1 MVSSGMEVQF
11 MIDTIY
17 ARAVVELAKEKGLDL
32 RELAH
37 KALNL
42 SKPDVSVRELRRS
55 IKPDTQGRLRALTL
69 REAYILSQEI
79 GLSMDEIIKK
89 RNNALVFIRIK
100 TELKL
105 TLRKRRV
112 FFYTFF
118 MKNIRL
124 PLTIVYGSRIL
135 FSTRR
140 GTNPKGENRMND
152 TIRIEEIV
160 EQYSDGTEY
169 TIYLVWNAT
178 VQGQWESFTSYE
190 EAIRFIREVTLG

>member
-1 MVSSGMEVQF
+1 MVSSRMEVQF

-79 GLSMDEIIKK
+79 GISMDEIIKK
-89 RNNALVFIRIK
+89 
-100 TELKL
+100 
-105 TLRKRRV
+105 
-112 FFYTFF
+112 
-118 MKNIRL
+118 
-124 PLTIVYGSRIL
+124 
-135 FSTRR
+135 
-140 GTNPKGENRMND
+140 GTM
-152 TIRIEEIV
+152 
-160 EQYSDGTEY
+160 
-169 TIYLVWNAT
+169 L
-178 VQGQWESFTSYE
+178 
-190 EAIRFIREVTLG
+190 